1 MIDSRRLVLVTLPR
15 WCLGG
20 FVLFMMVAMWNYP
33 GGTYRDPT
41 TEGYL
46 FSQNFLSDLGRWS
59 AWNGDQNFYSSF
71 FFGLAF
77 VGVGVVFTLFF
88 LNLHS
93 LFSAEKSSHSVSKI
107 GSAAG
112 VMGAVFIAGVGFTP
126 GDIAFDSHIFFA
138 NWFIRFFLAAALCYT
153 IVFYRSEIMEVR
165 YASGYAF
172 FALLI
177 TTYIMILEFGPII
190 QQSLWALKV
199 QVVAQ
204 KIICLTFIFSVVFQT
219 IGNAKAMK
227 KAAG

>member
-1 MIDSRRLVLVTLPR
+1 MIDSRRLILVTLPR
-15 WCLGG
+15 WCLSG
-20 FVLFMMVAMWNYP
+20 FVLFMVVAMWVYP

-88 LNLHS
+88 LKLPV
-93 LFSAEKSSHSVSKI
+93 LFSAEKKNHSVSRI
-107 GSAAG
+107 GSGAG
-112 VMGAVFIAGVGFTP
+112 VLGGVFIAGIGFTP
-126 GDIAFDSHIFFA
+126 GDIAFNAHIFFA
-138 NWFIRFFLAAALCYT
+138 DWFIRFFLATAFCYT
-153 IVFYRSEIMEVR
+153 IVFYRSKIMEVR

-177 TTYIMILEFGPII
+177 AIYIMILEFGPNI
-190 QQSLWALKV
+190 QESLWALKV

-204 KIICLTFIFSVVFQT
+204 KIICFTFIFSVAFQT
-219 IGNAKAMK
+219 IGNTKVMK
-227 KAAG
+227 QAED